1 MIHFSSYM
9 STWDLYWLYHIKSS
23 INQVVKDAPSPM
35 LKKVASVPSRLY
47 SKVWQEY
54 WVISNVLH
62 CRYCLTC
69 NTQLC
74 FSHAGSSLVCLLP
87 PPWLYYLGAVL
98 QIFLWT
104 PLCYRYMFK
113 ESNKLFHIFFCIH
126 NLLAF
131 CRLVCN
137 YKLAWIQCEQ
147 CLTNRKTVQAFKNG
161 PCVCLCRPLNRPFLL
176 VVLNLYFYS
185 FN

>member
-1 MIHFSSYM
+1 MFQRIVRCVNYVLIMIHFSSYM
-9 STWDLYWLYHIKSS
+9 STWDWYWLYHIKSS

-74 FSHAGSSLVCLLP
+74 FSHASSSLVCLLP
-87 PPWLYYLGAVL
+87 PPWFYYLGAVL

-104 PLCYRYMFK
+104 PLCYSAVDTCLKKVTSF
-113 ESNKLFHIFFCIH
+113 STSFSVSIICWLFVDLFVII
-126 NLLAF
+126 
-131 CRLVCN
+131 
-137 YKLAWIQCEQ
+137 
-147 CLTNRKTVQAFKNG
+147 
-161 PCVCLCRPLNRPFLL
+161 
-176 VVLNLYFYS
+176 S
-185 FN
+185 

>member
-1 MIHFSSYM
+1 M
-9 STWDLYWLYHIKSS
+9 
-23 INQVVKDAPSPM
+23 KDAPSPM

-98 QIFLWT
+98 QILLWT
-104 PLCYRYMFK
+104 PLCYSAVDTCLKKVTSF
-113 ESNKLFHIFFCIH
+113 STSFSVSIICWLFVDLFVIISKHEYSVSSVWLTEKQYQ
-126 NLLAF
+126 LL
-131 CRLVCN
+131 RIGNMYVCVD
-137 YKLAWIQCEQ
+137 L
-147 CLTNRKTVQAFKNG
+147 
-161 PCVCLCRPLNRPFLL
+161 
-176 VVLNLYFYS
+176 
-185 FN
+185 